1 MQDLLMLLMFL
12 VGSTAVFLFV
22 CASYVMFSL
31 TYLVSGSRPARALRS
46 FVTRPGDTGVWSPDE
61 DGETKKVDD

>member
-22 CASYVMFSL
+22 SAIPFVL
-31 TYLVSGSRPARALRS
+31 TYIVSGSRPARALRS
-46 FVTRPGDTGVWSPDE
+46 FTTRTGDTGVWSPDE